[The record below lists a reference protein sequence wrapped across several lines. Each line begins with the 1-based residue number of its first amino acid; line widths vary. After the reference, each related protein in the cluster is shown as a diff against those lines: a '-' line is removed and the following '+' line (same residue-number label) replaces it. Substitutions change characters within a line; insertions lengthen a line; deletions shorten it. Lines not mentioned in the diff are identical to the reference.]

1 MTQLSKHLAKSHLV
15 LDLDVTSKKRLFEQV
30 GLMFENESRIARVTV
45 FDALF
50 ARDYNEAL
58 IHQVVTAFQANARSG
73 NRKQK
78 GRADINKSHKKP
90 WAQKG
95 TGRARAGQANSPLW
109 RGGGRIFPNSPDE
122 NFSQKL
128 NRKMY
133 RAGVASILSQL
144 HREGRLSVID
154 ALAVDSPKTK
164 LFARKIKALGLA
176 GTLLVV
182 TDKLDE
188 NVLLSSRNLPDVL
201 VLETREVDPVSLVRF
216 HNVLLTKG
224 AVSQFE
230 EMLA

>member
-1 MTQLSKHLAKSHLV
+1 M
-15 LDLDVTSKKRLFEQV
+15 DLKFIDDKGQSSSTVVGSDNLF
-30 GLMFENESRIARVTV
+30 G
-45 FDALF
+45 
-50 ARDYNEAL
+50 RDYNEAL
-58 IHQVVTAFQANARSG
+58 IHQLVTAYQANARLG
-73 NRKQK
+73 TRKQK

-122 NFSQKL
+122 NFSQKV

-144 HREGRLSVID
+144 NREGRLSVID
-154 ALAVDSPKTK
+154 TLAIESPKTK
-164 LFARKIKALGLA
+164 VFAQKIKALGLS
-176 GTLLVV
+176 GTVLVV
-182 TDKLDE
+182 TDKLEE

-216 HNVLLTKG
+216 NNVVLTKG

-230 EMLA
+230 EMLG